1 MQYFKKSMP
10 DFRFINHITMLMET
24 HEIELALE
32 IIFRSFDDL
41 SIMEKKLLSLNIIEA
56 TKQYDIKNYR
66 LPDSYF
72 EFLVS
77 DDSND
82 IFF

>member
-1 MQYFKKSMP
+1 MP
-10 DFRFINHITMLMET
+10 DFRFVNHITMLMET
-24 HEIELALE
+24 DQIELALE
-32 IIFRSFDDL
+32 IIFRFFDDL
-41 SIMEKKLLSLNIIEA
+41 SVMEKKLLSLNIIEA
-56 TKQYDIKNYR
+56 TNQYDIKNYR

-77 DDSND
+77 GDSND